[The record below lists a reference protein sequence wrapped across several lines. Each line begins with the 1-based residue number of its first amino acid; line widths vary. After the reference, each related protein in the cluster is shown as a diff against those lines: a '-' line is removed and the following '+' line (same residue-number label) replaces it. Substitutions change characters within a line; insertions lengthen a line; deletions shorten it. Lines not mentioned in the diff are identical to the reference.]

1 MKRID
6 ATKGPLVKLILAF
19 AIPLMLTTFAQQ
31 LFSLID
37 TVVLG
42 NMANTNAV
50 ASVGATNAITNLIL
64 TGFIGLSSGTSI
76 VLARYIGQKND
87 DKVKKTIDTA
97 ILGALG
103 LGILTAIIGIAFAP
117 TFLRMTDCPEECF
130 DGAVLYTRV
139 IIAAAPATLLYNY
152 GASIL
157 RALGDTKHPLMYIMI
172 SGVANVVLNVL
183 LCLTLENKVAAVAI
197 ATAASKLI
205 SAILVIIRLI
215 RMEDIARIDIRNMK
229 FDKSSFLL
237 ILRYGVPNSISN
249 LIIPVANLQI
259 VPAINSYGIEAVA
272 GNSAAASIMNLPGA
286 ISGAFGSAA
295 TTFMGQNIGA
305 EKPDRTK
312 KSFYYC
318 LVINTVV
325 GAVTGAFFV
334 LSGRY
339 LLAMMLGA
347 DATVAIEYGMLRLT
361 YVASFIFISAAN
373 AVIRGGI
380 HAYGYPVAG
389 SISSLVS
396 TLIFRIIWMQLI
408 YPIAPS
414 FVSIMICFTI
424 SWVLNMLFCSVFI
437 AILNRRYSKGIYRRI

>member
-6 ATKGPLVKLILAF
+6 ATKGPLVKLIFAF

-50 ASVGATNAITNLIL
+50 ASVGATNPITNLIL

-103 LGILTAIIGIAFAP
+103 LGILTAIIGIALAP

-172 SGVANVVLNVL
+172 SGVTNVVLNVL
-183 LCLTLENKVAAVAI
+183 LCLTLENKVAAVAL

-215 RMEDIARIDIRNMK
+215 RMDDIARIDIRNMK

-286 ISGAFGSAA
+286 ITGAFGSAT

-318 LVINTVV
+318 LVINTVI

-339 LLAMMLGA
+339 ILAMMLGA

-389 SISSLVS
+389 SIASLVS
-396 TLIFRIIWMQLI
+396 TLVFRIIWMQLI

-424 SWVLNMLFCSVFI
+424 SWVLNMIFCTVFI
-437 AILNRRYSKGIYRRI
+437 AILNRRYSKGIYRHI